1 MHFMN
6 QQTDKAILVVS
17 FGTSYEASRKAT
29 IEKIEQ
35 DIADAFGDHRIY
47 RAWTSK
53 MIISVLKKRD
63 NYIVPT
69 VKEAMEQMIADG
81 IREVAV
87 QPTHILDGIENHVMK
102 EEVLSYKESFDKIVF
117 GTPLLTSPEDEQKA
131 IEAVNSEF
139 SDLKDPEA
147 LVLMGHGTTHQVNV
161 VYAGLDKK
169 FKTSLEKKA
178 AFSPHRGDAPTCHTR
193 AFPYRGWLK
202 PCALHHKKA
211 VRTGIEGT
219 SRHTLSASSSPER
232 GSAGRPLP
240 LQAETVLRV
249 SSKHSR
255 MPHERIQP
263 SCTHVPLRQPFS
275 GGHRRQPGT
284 F

>member
-1 MHFMN
+1 MN

-81 IREVAV
+81 IREVVV
-87 QPTHILDGIENHVMK
+87 QPTHILDGIENHIMK

-169 FKTSLEKKA
+169 FKTSGHSNVFIGTVEAEPTIQDLVREVT
-178 AFSPHRGDAPTCHTR
+178 AF
-193 AFPYRGWLK
+193 
-202 PCALHHKKA
+202 
-211 VRTGIEGT
+211 
-219 SRHTLSASSSPER
+219 
-232 GSAGRPLP
+232 
-240 LQAETVLRV
+240 
-249 SSKHSR
+249 
-255 MPHERIQP
+255 QP
-263 SCTHVPLRQPFS
+263 SKIYMTPFMIVAGDHARNDMSGDDEDSWKNQFRAAGYDVECRMKGLGEYPAIQDMLIRHV
-275 GGHRRQPGT
+275 T
-284 F
+284 EVC

>member
-1 MHFMN
+1 MN

-69 VKEAMEQMIADG
+69 VKEALEQMIADG

-147 LVLMGHGTTHQVNV
+147 LVLMCHGTTHQVNV

-169 FKTSLEKKA
+169 FKTS
-178 AFSPHRGDAPTCHTR
+178 
-193 AFPYRGWLK
+193 
-202 PCALHHKKA
+202 
-211 VRTGIEGT
+211 
-219 SRHTLSASSSPER
+219 
-232 GSAGRPLP
+232 
-240 LQAETVLRV
+240 
-249 SSKHSR
+249 
-255 MPHERIQP
+255 
-263 SCTHVPLRQPFS
+263 
-275 GGHRRQPGT
+275 
-284 F
+284 